1 MRWMWIDRIIEL
13 VPETSMIAIK
23 NVSLAEEQ
31 LHDHFAADKDLPPLP
46 IFPASLIIEG
56 MAQTSG
62 ILVGSV
68 RQFREKVILAKIL
81 KAELACDVFPGH
93 SLRYETRLQRV
104 DDAGAATDGT
114 VSLCCPNDRQWQ
126 EIGRIDLLF
135 SHVDQNLSGLELPE
149 HNFVFGDNLRIIM
162 QGIGLTMPA
171 GQ

>member
-31 LHDHFAADKDLPPLP
+31 LHDHFAAGDGLDPLP
-46 IFPASLIIEG
+46 VFPASLVIEG
-56 MAQTSG
+56 MAQTAG
-62 ILVGSV
+62 ILVGSA

-81 KAELACDVFPGH
+81 RVELTREAFPGD
-93 SLRYETRLQRV
+93 SIRYDAKLQRF
-104 DDAGAATDGT
+104 DAVGAATDGT
-114 VSLCCPNDRQWQ
+114 VSLCCPIDRNWQ

-135 SHVDQNLSGLELPE
+135 SHVDQNLSGVEMPE

-162 QGIGLTMPA
+162 QGVGLSA
-171 GQ
+171 SK